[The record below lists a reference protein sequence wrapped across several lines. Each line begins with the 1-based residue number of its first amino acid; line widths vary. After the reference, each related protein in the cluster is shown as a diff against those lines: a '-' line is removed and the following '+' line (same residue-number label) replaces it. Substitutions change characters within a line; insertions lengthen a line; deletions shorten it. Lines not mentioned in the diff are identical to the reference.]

1 MARFGLKE
9 SLRAY
14 AVLMAYLVA
23 IKLVILTI
31 GTEAAGFRSPSQ
43 AAVFGWLAIL
53 SFTVVGGIA
62 VWVDHK
68 VGLRGVWPPEVP
80 LRDRL
85 LIPVALGVLLGAV
98 SIGVDQVTHWTQ
110 VSAEQMGIP
119 SIHIAFPAS
128 LLIYPGGAII
138 VNVLYYLVP
147 ITLVVG
153 LVSLATSSPRAR
165 TTAFWVAGVLAAAI
179 EPATQGS
186 SNGIGP
192 SLVVVFFAQD
202 YLFNLAQVWMFWRAG
217 FGASVA
223 LRVSMYLI
231 WHVLYGFLQQ

>member
-1 MARFGLKE
+1 MARLGPTG

-23 IKLVILTI
+23 IKVVILLI

-43 AAVFGWLAIL
+43 AAVFGWPSIL
-53 SFTVVGGIA
+53 LLTAVGAGA
-62 VWVDHK
+62 VWVAHK
-68 VGLRGVWPPEVP
+68 VGLPPTWPSDLP

-85 LIPVALGVLLGAV
+85 VAPAALGVLLGAL
-98 SIGVDQVTHWTQ
+98 SIGIDQLTHWTQ
-110 VSAEQMGIP
+110 ISAEQMGIP
-119 SIHIAFPAS
+119 SIHIPFPAS

-153 LVSLATSSPRAR
+153 LVSLVVPAR
-165 TTAFWVAGVLAAAI
+165 RSLKPAFWVAGVLAAAI

-186 SNGIGP
+186 SNGLGP
-192 SLVVVFFAQD
+192 TLVAVFFAQD
-202 YLFNLAQVWMFWRAG
+202 YLFNLTQVWMFWRAG
-217 FGASVA
+217 FGASVV
-223 LRVSMYLI
+223 LRVAMYLI
-231 WHVLYGFLQQ
+231 WHVLYGVLQQ

>member
-1 MARFGLKE
+1 MARFGWKG

-23 IKLVILTI
+23 IKLVILAI

-53 SFTVVGGIA
+53 IFSVVGAIA
-62 VWVDHK
+62 VGVDHR
-68 VGLRGVWPPEVP
+68 VGLRPVWPSDVS

-85 LIPVALGVLLGAV
+85 FVPSVLGVLLGGI
-98 SIGVDQVTHWTQ
+98 SIAVDQVTHWTQ
-110 VSAEQMGIP
+110 VSAEAMGIP

-153 LVSLATSSPRAR
+153 LVSLVVPADRSRKV
-165 TTAFWVAGVLAAAI
+165 AFWVAGVLAAAI

-217 FGASVA
+217 FGASVV
-223 LRVSMYLI
+223 LRVAMYLI
-231 WHVLYGFLQQ
+231 WHVLYGVLQQ